1 MDLTCKQCGARFRAT
16 IPEPLTRAVRVA
28 CPSCSNQMV
37 LKPAADAARAGP
49 RPAAVSIPEAPRD
62 PEPPAPVRTARRRL
76 AVIADEP
83 RPFRSF
89 LAEHLHPLGFDVT
102 VFETGEPAFDFVRR
116 TRADLAIV
124 NVYLKGR
131 LGVEVTEDIRAD
143 PALGHTR
150 VILIG
155 ALFRANRFRANP
167 TNLYGADEYIEEQIP
182 EKEFRQIIRKLFPEV
197 GHTEE
202 LPVEPK
208 EYDEARRLARLIL
221 SDIVIYITW
230 YPSNQYAPISAELG
244 AADFDVRHRLNLLG
258 TVAAGRWGNL
268 GVSGRFA
275 SGLPYSETAGID
287 LFHTGMANARPAGV
301 GRNTLRASGF
311 SAVDLRWSHDVRLTE
326 AKGEKGRELTLSVD
340 AFNIFNHPNFAGYV
354 GNLRSPFYLSPT
366 TVSPGRRLQL
376 SAEVKFGG

>member
-16 IPEPLTRAVRVA
+16 IPEPFTRAVRVA

-37 LKPAADAARAGP
+37 LKPAAGGPSLQTAQRNDA
-49 RPAAVSIPEAPRD
+49 
-62 PEPPAPVRTARRRL
+62 PPPTQKRRRV
-76 AVIADEP
+76 AVFADKP

-89 LAEHLHPLGFDVT
+89 LAEHLRRLGFDVT
-102 VFETGEPAFDFVRR
+102 MFETGEPAFEFIRR
-116 TRADLAIV
+116 ARADLAIV

-143 PALGHTR
+143 ASLGDTR

-221 SDIVIYITW
+221 SDIVIYHPGKVEVGIRDD
-230 YPSNQYAPISAELG
+230 NF
-244 AADFDVRHRLNLLG
+244 FDVLKNEI
-258 TVAAGRWGNL
+258 AEGRNYYDSRVPL
-268 GVSGRFA
+268 RVRQNTEIF
-275 SGLPYSETAGID
+275 SETLQQFVRMKREEMGR
-287 LFHTGMANARPAGV
+287 LMTG
-301 GRNTLRASGF
+301 T
-311 SAVDLRWSHDVRLTE
+311 D
-326 AKGEKGRELTLSVD
+326 
-340 AFNIFNHPNFAGYV
+340 
-354 GNLRSPFYLSPT
+354 
-366 TVSPGRRLQL
+366 Q
-376 SAEVKFGG
+376 